1 MEAIIK
7 LMEEAQKPDAENNLS
22 QAYNKVK
29 EMFDKT
35 KENEK
40 YVPFQVVEYMENNIG
55 WKTKSQIGTLK
66 DVSNPANALL
76 LKSISTIR
84 AIENQKVRIATFE
97 FLEKSFP
104 DEIKEAELQFTGK
117 DQRPI
122 KTREEGMGMATYYE
136 DGKLRGKYVDQYI
149 ADSLDKDSIARK
161 RAIMIALSPV
171 SASNKKWFRPLF
183 VVYNTAWI
191 PFNAIR
197 DFMRFWKNTPS
208 LSLYRAAKRYGQ
220 AFRAAKVRVYGMGKK
235 ESDADVKAR
244 DMIRKLEKEEV
255 LSVTWNDI
263 LSGQEIEDSQI
274 DAIMEKIGLAEKK
287 KGIPAMT
294 PLMKVLEKI
303 KILAILRGIRSVGDL
318 VETLPKVAGYYE
330 LEGRMPP
337 NKMREFIRKNVGS
350 PDFLE
355 RGWATPA
362 TNNIFLFSNAFIQA
376 VTADYAIATNPETRS
391 GFWYKTAA
399 VNFVPKILMF
409 AALMGAFGD
418 DLKELMSDASEY
430 DMTNYFVIPVG
441 RDNNGKTIYIR
452 IPMDETSRLLGAV
465 LWKVMRATSND
476 QAVGRDIEDIA
487 SLFGGQLPG
496 LSPAISAPISAIQYA
511 LGENPYDS
519 FRGRQVLTDEQM
531 QAGGWYALKPFLM
544 WEFQQLGGNVFVK
557 LYSDEW
563 VPEEKS
569 LGEKLLQLPVI
580 SNVAS
585 RFIRISNYGQL
596 EKYRSKMYNVK
607 QEKARERIDENK
619 TINDYVKKYQKGDG
633 EVVELTHDL
642 ISDVLGH
649 AISSKEEK
657 SKADRLIKKFKIS
670 IEKGKADPKINALI
684 SAVSNDEKV
693 TLMRVYKEIMSE
705 EDFVALRSELLK
717 YKIISVNVLKEL
729 NKPMQP

>member
-1 MEAIIK
+1 
-7 LMEEAQKPDAENNLS
+7 
-22 QAYNKVK
+22 
-29 EMFDKT
+29 
-35 KENEK
+35 
-40 YVPFQVVEYMENNIG
+40 
-55 WKTKSQIGTLK
+55 
-66 DVSNPANALL
+66 
-76 LKSISTIR
+76 
-84 AIENQKVRIATFE
+84 
-97 FLEKSFP
+97 
-104 DEIKEAELQFTGK
+104 
-117 DQRPI
+117 
-122 KTREEGMGMATYYE
+122 
-136 DGKLRGKYVDQYI
+136 
-149 ADSLDKDSIARK
+149 
-161 RAIMIALSPV
+161 
-171 SASNKKWFRPLF
+171 
-183 VVYNTAWI
+183 
-191 PFNAIR
+191 
-197 DFMRFWKNTPS
+197 
-208 LSLYRAAKRYGQ
+208 
-220 AFRAAKVRVYGMGKK
+220 
-235 ESDADVKAR
+235 
-244 DMIRKLEKEEV
+244 
-255 LSVTWNDI
+255 
-263 LSGQEIEDSQI
+263 
-274 DAIMEKIGLAEKK
+274 
-287 KGIPAMT
+287 
-294 PLMKVLEKI
+294 
-303 KILAILRGIRSVGDL
+303 
-318 VETLPKVAGYYE
+318 
-330 LEGRMPP
+330 
-337 NKMREFIRKNVGS
+337 
-350 PDFLE
+350 
-355 RGWATPA
+355 
-362 TNNIFLFSNAFIQA
+362 
-376 VTADYAIATNPETRS
+376 
-391 GFWYKTAA
+391 
-399 VNFVPKILMF
+399 
-409 AALMGAFGD
+409 
-418 DLKELMSDASEY
+418 
-430 DMTNYFVIPVG
+430 
-441 RDNNGKTIYIR
+441 
-452 IPMDETSRLLGAV
+452 
-465 LWKVMRATSND
+465 MRATSND

-531 QAGGWYALKPFLM
+531 QAGGWYARKPFLM